1 MRRLCNHSVNLEKIR
16 GIQPNVEYYI
26 ECCRDMDFIDND
38 DIYDELQLSM
48 DDAQLAQHGNV
59 FAEDDILPFQASPT
73 SLQVG
78 PPMSPASKT
87 AAKEEIPWKIELAT
101 PAENHPSPRKLSTS
115 SRGSTSSTS
124 GPAPPTPKVIGK
136 SILPTA
142 KPNHNPPL
150 TKSQSNPG
158 PAPTPPVLPAPA
170 RLPPNKPPST
180 GPVGYASVAGSGL
193 QTPINNPSYQTQ
205 PQPPQTQT
213 QAHSQSHHS
222 TNVSYSHHAPS
233 LPIPIPFS
241 ATLSSSDV
249 IAKDPGHPSG
259 SSSLP
264 KQPMSLAQQAAQVVH
279 PSSVP
284 ITSTKVP
291 QRTPPSSLTIPL
303 HQATV
308 PQQATLKSASLPF
321 QQEPKQVPLG
331 STPSHEPP
339 TSLVSFGK
347 QSSVQTSLTP
357 IETTSYTHSST
368 WNHSAFSTP
377 LQHNLGS
384 FPPPDSINNRMQ
396 SVEIGRED
404 ATNPEGLFFT
414 PLSEPPHRFELL
426 AKDTSIN
433 AAFSSSNNFPC
444 SALPHIPTTAHL
456 PMQSTYPER

>member
-1 MRRLCNHSVNLEKIR
+1 M
-16 GIQPNVEYYI
+16 
-26 ECCRDMDFIDND
+26 
-38 DIYDELQLSM
+38 
-48 DDAQLAQHGNV
+48 
-59 FAEDDILPFQASPT
+59 
-73 SLQVG
+73 G

-87 AAKEEIPWKIELAT
+87 AAKEEVSWKIELT
-101 PAENHPSPRKLSTS
+101 TTAENHPSPRKLSTS

-124 GPAPPTPKVIGK
+124 GPAPQTPKVTGK

-150 TKSQSNPG
+150 TKSQSHPG
-158 PAPTPPVLPAPA
+158 PAPVPAPTPPVLPAPA
-170 RLPPNKPPST
+170 RLPPAKPPSAA
-180 GPVGYASVAGSGL
+180 PVGYASVAGSGL
-193 QTPINNPSYQTQ
+193 QTPTNNPSYQTQ

-213 QAHSQSHHS
+213 QAHSQSLHS
-222 TNVSYSHHAPS
+222 TNVSYSHPAPS

-264 KQPMSLAQQAAQVVH
+264 KQPMSLAQQAAQAVH

-291 QRTPPSSLTIPL
+291 HRTPPASLTIPL
-303 HQATV
+303 NQPTV

-331 STPSHEPP
+331 STPSHDAP
-339 TSLVSFGK
+339 SLVSYGK
-347 QSSVQTSLTP
+347 QSSVQSQLTP
-357 IETTSYTHSST
+357 IETASYTHSA

-384 FPPPDSINNRMQ
+384 FPPSDVINSRMQ
-396 SVEIGRED
+396 SVEIGRDE
-404 ATNPEGLFFT
+404 ATNPETLFFT
-414 PLSEPPHRFELL
+414 PLSEPPSRFELP
-426 AKDTSIN
+426 KDTSMN
-433 AAFSSSNNFPC
+433 AAFSSSNNFSC
-444 SALPHIPTTAHL
+444 SGLPHIPPSAHL
-456 PMQSTYPER
+456 ALQNTYPER